1 MEISGSNT
9 LNVEMTDTNFSG
21 AVMGYDEDIM
31 NVPGNFGASFENPM
45 YDEMVSI
52 DYFVIKT
59 CCHIKHIS
67 KIWMID
73 FALKVLEQTSNGK
86 S

>member
-52 DYFVIKT
+52 DYFVLNMLPYKT
-59 CCHIKHIS
+59 H
-67 KIWMID
+67 
-73 FALKVLEQTSNGK
+73 F
-86 S
+86 